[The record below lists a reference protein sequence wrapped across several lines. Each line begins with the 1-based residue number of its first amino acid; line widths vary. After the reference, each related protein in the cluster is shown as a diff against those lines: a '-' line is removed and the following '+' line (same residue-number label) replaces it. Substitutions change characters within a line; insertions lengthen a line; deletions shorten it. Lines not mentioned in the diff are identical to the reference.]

1 MDAVEHAEMVEK
13 ELNALIQRRS
23 RKGEIELDK
32 QEELWKESVRRY
44 NDRREEELR
53 AAWCQHHQEQAARL
67 NAVLEGL
74 ISRHQAEAE
83 RYLARREHDSNA
95 EEICEEVEGE
105 GAGQRVQEPKAP
117 PPDEGQEGRPDR
129 QRPTQGHRR
138 RRMGMSENL
147 AEHYALPTPQE
158 EVEDEITEQRP
169 ILTAH
174 VQSGVS

>member
-1 MDAVEHAEMVEK
+1 MDTVDLEFDR
-13 ELNALIQRRS
+13 LISKRASQDRRPDPDE
-23 RKGEIELDK
+23 R
-32 QEELWKESVRRY
+32 EELWKASVRAY
-44 NDRREEELR
+44 AARREEELR

-117 PPDEGQEGRPDR
+117 PPDEGQEGRPD
-129 QRPTQGHRR
+129 QQGPTDGHRR

>member
-23 RKGEIELDK
+23 RNGEIELDK

-105 GAGQRVQEPKAP
+105 GAGQRVQEAKAT
-117 PPDEGQEGRPDR
+117 PPDEGQEGRPD
-129 QRPTQGHRR
+129 QQGPTDGHR
-138 RRMGMSENL
+138 RRMGMSENLL

-158 EVEDEITEQRP
+158 VEDEITEQRSIGVSAP
-169 ILTAH
+169 

>member
-1 MDAVEHAEMVEK
+1 MAER
-13 ELNALIQRRS
+13 ELNAMIERRS
-23 RKGEIELDK
+23 RQKDPDEES
-32 QEELWKESVRRY
+32 ELWRESVRAY
-44 NDRREEELR
+44 AARREEELR

-67 NAVLEGL
+67 KAVLGGL

-95 EEICEEVEGE
+95 EEKICEEVEG
-105 GAGQRVQEPKAP
+105 AGQQVQEPKATP
-117 PPDEGQEGRPDR
+117 QDEGQEGRPDR
-129 QRPTQGHRR
+129 QGPTQGHR

-158 EVEDEITEQRP
+158 VEEEIPEQRS
-169 ILTAH
+169 IGVAAH